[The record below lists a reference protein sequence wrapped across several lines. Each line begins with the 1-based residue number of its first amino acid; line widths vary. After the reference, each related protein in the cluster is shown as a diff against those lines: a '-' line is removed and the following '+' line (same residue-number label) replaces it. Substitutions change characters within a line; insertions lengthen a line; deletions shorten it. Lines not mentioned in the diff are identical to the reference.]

1 VQVFK
6 QYLPSLH
13 VIKAF
18 PFVRLLH
25 QLPSWLTDRM
35 SRSIAMGHELEQ
47 FAARRIDEFLA
58 QKEAGKLPDFPTIME
73 RLLIPLPEKG
83 YAVPDKQGLRDE
95 ILTTISAGDDTTGI
109 ANMVTLYNIVSN
121 PAIQSRLLEELKTVL
136 PMVDSRAPY
145 PELER
150 LPYLVCY
157 CEVQYWRYAADPVL
171 ADGRNQGG
179 APLLVPGG
187 VAHAPAG
194 ARGGRYTA

>member
-25 QLPSWLTDRM
+25 HLPRWLTHRI

-47 FAARRIDEFLA
+47 FAARRIDEFIA
-58 QKEAGKLPDFPTIME
+58 QKEAGELPPFPTIME
-73 RLLIPLPEKG
+73 RLLIPIPERG
-83 YAVPDKQGLRDE
+83 YMVPDKQGLRDE

-121 PAIQSRLLEELKTVL
+121 PAIHSRLLAELKTVL
-136 PMVDSRAPY
+136 PALNSHAPY
-145 PELER
+145 PELEK
-150 LPYLVCY
+150 LPYLVCST
-157 CEVQYWRYAADPVL
+157 WRPMTAA
-171 ADGRNQGG
+171 
-179 APLLVPGG
+179 
-187 VAHAPAG
+187 
-194 ARGGRYTA
+194 